1 MMLQQLRRVWLGRRS
16 ASSFASISSDIKY
29 ASLPIS
35 SPSLKAITDV
45 MGYDTM
51 TEVQHAT
58 LPVLLDGHD
67 VLAKSKTGSGKTM
80 AFLLPTVEVLAKAP
94 RPANAISALVL
105 SPTRELASQIDA
117 EAKKLTTFHDTIQ
130 TQCFVGGTSV
140 EHDIK
145 KLKAPVDILVATPG
159 RLQDLL
165 KNDHGNI
172 VAKLQKTKMLIL
184 DEADR
189 LLDMG
194 FRNDIEAILK
204 FLPSKRQTILFSAT
218 LPASLESI
226 QRLALKKDH
235 KFIDTVGTETD
246 QTNAHVPQTVTICRM
261 DEHLHAI
268 EAALKAHIHA
278 HPNAFKV
285 IVFFPTARAA
295 GYMASI
301 FQAAK
306 FPILEMH
313 SRKSQQFR
321 TKTAEQFRTGNKLIM
336 FSSDVSARG
345 VDYPDVSLVI
355 QVGLTDREQ
364 YIHRVGR
371 TGRAGRQGEGALI
384 LCDFEKNLLKELSD
398 LPLNTVAFQPRGTTT
413 KTAIDK
419 VLGKIESNDEL
430 KTKAAQ
436 AYQAFL
442 GFYVSN
448 LKRLKLTKPDLVAL
462 GDAYAK
468 ATGLK
473 TTPGLQKRTIN
484 MMGLTNL
491 GLKVEPTIARRR

>member
-1 MMLQQLRRVWLGRRS
+1 MMLQQLRCVRLGRRS

-35 SPSLKAITDV
+35 SPSLKALTDV

-58 LPVLLDGHD
+58 LPALLDGHD

-94 RPANAISALVL
+94 RPPNAISALVL

-117 EAKKLTTFHDTIQ
+117 EAKKLTTFHDAIQ

-145 KLKAPVDILVATPG
+145 KLKLPVDILVATPG

-172 VAKLQKTKMLIL
+172 MLIL

-261 DEHLHAI
+261 NEHLHAI

-278 HPNAFKV
+278 RPNAFKV

-321 TKTAEQFRTGNKLIM
+321 TKTAEQFRSGNKLIM

-371 TGRAGRQGEGALI
+371 TGRAGKQGEGALI

-413 KTAIDK
+413 TTAIDK